1 MKNLSFDWN
10 KKVKDKLKKVTD
22 GENFDFKKITIA
34 GYKTQT
40 VDKNENESGII
51 YYVKVR
57 ILNNVMSDKK

>member
-1 MKNLSFDWN
+1 M
-10 KKVKDKLKKVTD
+10 TD